1 MVEGD
6 LAALVGRLEA
16 TEEVE
21 RAGRPRSSASSRT
34 AAAAAGEKV
43 EMSSS
48 PSTARSWLPTRHTLA
63 ALGHEAGALVGLG
76 AVADH
81 VAEAPELADAG
92 PLDVGEYGFER
103 RQVRVDVAQHGQ
115 SHEETSGLS

>member
-6 LAALVGRLEA
+6 FAALVGRLEA

-21 RAGRPRSSASSRT
+21 RAGVRGLLRPAHRRRRR
-34 AAAAAGEKV
+34 GREGGDV
-43 EMSSS
+43 ELAEHREVVVADQ
-48 PSTARSWLPTRHTLA
+48 TKLA

-92 PLDVGEYGFER
+92 PLDVGQYGFER